1 MPKSDMGMDELREH
15 IQRVGSQKQLA
26 IAIGVSQPTIS
37 YWLRAKGR
45 IRAGNAKAIRAAP
58 DQFRN
63 SRFCNTCMV
72 SSCAVNQGPLTQ
84 RTARCTTTQRENCPS
99 PTSSEASVC
108 AASAKPLN
116 ARIVKGKG
124 GRPKGIASMAPE
136 VFRSA
141 VANVGGVRAMAR
153 LTEVSPRAIRSYR
166 DGSTPVPAR
175 VAIAIVAHVEI
186 DSHAQCASLLSGQG

>member
-15 IQRVGSQKQLA
+15 IRRVGSQKQLA

-45 IRAGNAKAIRAAP
+45 IRAGNAKAIRGAP
-58 DQFRN
+58 DLFGN
-63 SRFCNTCMV
+63 SRFCNTYMG
-72 SSCAVNQGPLTQ
+72 SSCAVNQGRLNQ
-84 RTARCTTTQRENCPS
+84 RTAGCTTMQRENCPS
-99 PTSSEASVC
+99 STSSEVSVC

-141 VANVGGVRAMAR
+141 VANVGGVKAMGR
-153 LTEVSPRAIRSYR
+153 LLGTTTKSVRRYR

-175 VAIAIVAHVEI
+175 VAQVLAEHV
-186 DSHAQCASLLSGQG
+186 DVNTVPG